1 MPPFEEGRT
10 TIVRP
15 SSYNIN
21 RVSLLPSS
29 LGQIA
34 LGLVVGD
41 GGSAIG
47 VIDPFALIPAAHIHL
62 IGEFLFILHIIQH
75 PHFQLGS
82 CGFMESRL
90 HLAPEHNTELGHIF
104 FRPKAKRRTGA
115 VDLIVDGGKQIF
127 LNGAPSEFLVGADLH
142 IQLDPLTLLAGPDF
156 LQPDCLGG
164 QLIVI

>member
-1 MPPFEEGRT
+1 MRNAGGLGLAAFGAELPLIHSAAGADPA
-10 TIVRP
+10 
-15 SSYNIN
+15 
-21 RVSLLPSS
+21 VSRR
-29 LGQIA
+29 LGLSA
-34 LGLVVGD
+34 LGTEFSGVSCTTGAD
-41 GGSAIG
+41 PASGG
-47 VIDPFALIPAAHIHL
+47 
-62 IGEFLFILHIIQH
+62 
-75 PHFQLGS
+75 LGS
-82 CGFMESRL
+82 GFGPVSYT
-90 HLAPEHNTELGHIF
+90 HLDVYKRQPEHNTELGHIF